1 MGRSHLIS
9 FIFLLSLSLYANNP
23 EWTNSADGGIVYD
36 GGEKDKK
43 QLSKPNTND
52 FNNFIAIN
60 QIFMWVGNN
69 GMGSHD
75 PRTDGSGF
83 YWPGGENATISAI
96 YEDGLIWGAKVDTQI
111 RVNGSTY
118 RHGLQAGK
126 ILSNGKAD
134 NPNLEK
140 YRVYKIRKGW
150 ENLPFGPTRDTYE
163 KDYKEWPIED
173 GAPFVLD
180 GYGNKIP
187 DFVGDEVLWYVSND
201 MDSSRSLYTYGT
213 LPMGLEQQMTV
224 YGFNRQGDLGDVIF
238 KKYTLINKGSLTLKD
253 MNLAY
258 WSDPDLGFAAD
269 DYVGCDTLLNLGY
282 CYNGDNNDEQYYGPN
297 PPAVGYVF
305 LQGPTVSATEND
317 SAKFLNNW
325 RRGYKNLPMTE
336 FNVFLKFVFNG
347 QFDDVDMGVAAG
359 SIQFYN
365 FMTGKTKQG
374 IQFVDPNTGM
384 PTNTMLGGD
393 PVAGNGWYEGQT
405 GWPGGPLP
413 GDRRQLIS
421 SGTFNMAPG
430 DTQEVVVGILMGRG
444 TSNLNSITELKRK
457 TKLVQLAYNKDF
469 TTTPLPKKPIVT
481 STVDDK
487 QVALYWEPN
496 AENYNEIDPWIV
508 GKGKPDTTYNFE
520 GYRIWQF
527 EDEYGKNPKLLK
539 ICDILNDV
547 TKVTQSVD
555 YDGVIV
561 EQTLFQLPNMGVS
574 RYFSTNADKIN
585 NSSLVN
591 GTPYYFGVTAFGYS
605 KESDPKYFE
614 SPFQIIKVI
623 PEKIA
628 YDSAYTLR
636 YGSYITANKSIGTED
651 GDVQLFVVDPLALT
665 GDTYKVTFDST
676 HYRNF
681 TNTADSMV
689 FTYNLLNVSKSPV
702 DTLLKSRTEFGVD
715 NSTDKLITDGFS
727 LVVRNTGLDSISKV
741 VSKYRVKSV
750 EEIKGPGGVVLPSPQ
765 NVWDGKLNST
775 GKWTVSAKSFKGRF
789 NWQELKAEEGMG
801 YANYEIRFKDSSSY
815 FYTTTGLSEKSV
827 MITKNSLSTKR
838 KLPFEIWYIGKN
850 DDPSDD
856 KRLILKVRDLIR
868 VMTSDGSI
876 VADSSQA
883 VPDSV
888 WTHLANGN
896 WEQVFAFTS
905 ATLDPTNLPA
915 KELVASKITDH
926 KIGGITFTGEIP
938 EPGTVIKISGY
949 KPLVPGDE
957 FTVTAPKAIL
967 SDVEDDANDN
977 DKHSP
982 KSYSLNQNYPNPFNP
997 NTTIRY
1003 SIANSGLVT
1012 VKIFNVLGEEVLQ
1025 LVSEYKNSGSYS
1037 VNFDASKLS
1046 SGIYFYTLNSG
1057 SFVSTK
1063 KMIVLK

>member
-1 MGRSHLIS
+1 KGDKINYS
-9 FIFLLSLSLYANNP
+9 YDQGD
-23 EWTNSADGGIVYD
+23 NSNKG
-36 GGEKDKK
+36 KK
-43 QLSKPNTND
+43 EINKPNTND

-60 QIFMWVGNN
+60 QIFMWVSNN
-69 GMGSHD
+69 GMGSND

-83 YWPGGENATISAI
+83 YWPGGENATISAVF
-96 YEDGLIWGAKVDTQI
+96 EDGLIWGAKVDTQI

-126 ILSNGKAD
+126 ILPNGEAD
-134 NPNLEK
+134 NFNQEK

-150 ENLPFGPTRDTYE
+150 ENLPFGPTRDAYE
-163 KDYKEWPIED
+163 KDYKEWPVAD
-173 GAPFVLD
+173 GAHWVDKNGD
-180 GYGNKIP
+180 GIYTIGIDEP
-187 DFVGDEVLWYVSND
+187 EFTGDEVLWCVMND
-201 MDSSRSLYTYGT
+201 LDSSRSTYTYGT
-213 LPMGLEQQMTV
+213 DPMGLEVQMTV
-224 YGFNRQGDLGDVIF
+224 YGFNRQGDLGDVVI

-258 WSDPDLGFAAD
+258 WSDPDLGNASD

-282 CYNGDNNDEQYYGPN
+282 CYNGDNNDEGYYGSN
-297 PPAVGYVF
+297 PPAVGYVL
-305 LQGPTVSATEND
+305 LQGPTVLATEND
-317 SAKFLNNW
+317 SAKFLGSW
-325 RRGYKNLPMTE
+325 RSGFKNLPMTA
-336 FNVFLKFVFNG
+336 FIFYIGMSATSFIDPDLG
-347 QFDDVDMGVAAG
+347 RASG

-365 FMTGKTKQG
+365 NMTGKDYYGKPIIDPTTGAVTKT
-374 IQFVDPNTGM
+374 I
-384 PTNTMLGGD
+384 LSGD
-393 PVAGNGWYEGQT
+393 PVIGTGWYEGPV

-413 GDRRQLIS
+413 GDRRLLVS
-421 SGTFNMAPG
+421 SGTFNIAPG

-457 TKLVQLAYNKDF
+457 TKLVQLAYDRDF
-469 TTTPLPKKPIVT
+469 KTTPLPKNPIVT

-487 QVALYWEPN
+487 QIALYWEPN

-508 GKGKPDTTYNFE
+508 GKGKLDTTYNFE

-539 ICDILNDV
+539 INDIQNDV

-561 EQTLFQLPNMGVS
+561 EQTLFQLPNMGIG
-574 RYFSTNADKIN
+574 RYFSTNIDKITN
-585 NSSLVN
+585 TPLVN

-605 KESDPKYFE
+605 KASDPKYLE
-614 SPFQIIKVI
+614 SPIQIIKVV
-623 PEKIA
+623 PEKIS
-628 YDSAYTLR
+628 YDSTYTLR
-636 YGSYITANKSIGTED
+636 YGSYITAKHSFGADD

-676 HYRNF
+676 YYRNF
-681 TNTADSMV
+681 TNTSDSVV
-689 FTYNLLNVSKSPV
+689 FTYNLLNVSKALI

-715 NSTDKLITDGFS
+715 NSTNKFITDGFS

-775 GKWTVSAKSFKGRF
+775 GKWTVSAKSQTGRF
-789 NWQELKAEEGMG
+789 NWQTAKLEEGMG
-801 YANYEIRFKDSSSY
+801 YADYEIRFTDSSSY
-815 FYTTTGLSEKSV
+815 YLSGLTGGLNDRSV
-827 MITKNSLSTKR
+827 MTKLDSLCKTG
-838 KLPFEIWYIGKN
+838 KLPFEIWYIGKDN
-850 DDPSDD
+850 DPNDD
-856 KRLILKVRDLIR
+856 KRLILKVLDR
-868 VMTSDGSI
+868 TSWKLDSTVSI
-876 VADSSQA
+876 
-883 VPDSV
+883 PDRK

-905 ATLDPTNLPA
+905 ATLDPNNLPA
-915 KELVASKITDH
+915 KEPVASKITDH
-926 KIGGITFTGEIP
+926 KIGGITFTGELP

-967 SDVEDDANDN
+967 SDVN
-977 DKHSP
+977 DKSEDVNSP
-982 KSYSLNQNYPNPFNP
+982 NTYALDQNYPNPFNP
-997 NTTIRY
+997 NTTISY
-1003 SIANSGLVT
+1003 SIANPGLVT
-1012 VKIFNVLGEEVLQ
+1012 VKIFNILGEEILQ
-1025 LVSEYKNSGSYS
+1025 LVNEYKNSGSYT

-1046 SGIYFYTLNSG
+1046 SGIYFYSLRSG
-1057 SFVSTK
+1057 NFISTK

>member
-1 MGRSHLIS
+1 MRTSYLL
-9 FIFLLSLSLYANNP
+9 FFFFLLSFSLYSIKGNRINYSY
-23 EWTNSADGGIVYD
+23 EQRDNSTKGKREIN
-36 GGEKDKK
+36 
-43 QLSKPNTND
+43 KPNAND
-52 FNNFIAIN
+52 HYQYISVN
-60 QIFMWVGNN
+60 QIFMWVSNN
-69 GMGSHD
+69 GDGSFD
-75 PRTDGSGF
+75 PRTGGSGF
-83 YWPGGENATISAI
+83 YWPGGENATSSAI
-96 YEDGLIWGAKVDTQI
+96 FEDGLIWGAKVDTQI

-126 ILSNGKAD
+126 ILSNGEAD

-150 ENLPFGPTRDTYE
+150 ENLPFGPTRDGYE
-163 KDYKEWPIED
+163 KDYNEWPIED
-173 GAPFVLD
+173 GAPFVVD

-187 DFVGDEVLWYVSND
+187 EFVGDEVLWCVMNDLDSN
-201 MDSSRSLYTYGT
+201 RSTYTYGT
-213 LPMGLEQQMTV
+213 NPMGLEVQMTV
-224 YGFNRQGDLGDVIF
+224 YGFNRQGDLGDVVF

-258 WSDPDLGFAAD
+258 WSDPDLGNASD

-282 CYNGDNNDEQYYGPN
+282 SYNGDNNDEWYYGSP

-317 SAKFLNNW
+317 SAKFLGSW
-325 RRGYKNLPMTE
+325 RSGYKNLPMTA
-336 FNVFLKFVFNG
+336 FILYIGAAATSFIDPNL
-347 QFDDVDMGVAAG
+347 GVAMG
-359 SIQFYN
+359 SIQFYDN
-365 FMTGKTKQG
+365 MTGKDYYGNPTKDPKTG
-374 IQFVDPNTGM
+374 IETKLILSGDPNTG
-384 PTNTMLGGD
+384 T
-393 PVAGNGWYEGQT
+393 GWYEGPV
-405 GWPGGPLP
+405 GWPVGSFPP
-413 GDRRQLIS
+413 DDRRLLMS
-421 SGTFNMAPG
+421 AGTFNMTPG

-457 TKLVQLAYNKDF
+457 TKLVQLAYDKDF

-496 AENYNEIDPWIV
+496 AENYNEIDPWFV

-561 EQTLFQLPNMGVS
+561 EQTLFQLPNMGIS
-574 RYFSTNADKIN
+574 RYFTTNLDKITN
-585 NSSLVN
+585 TPLVN
-591 GTPYYFGVTAFGYS
+591 GTPYYFGITAFGYS
-605 KESDPKYFE
+605 RGSDPKYLE
-614 SPFQIIKVI
+614 SPFQIIEVV

-628 YDSAYTLR
+628 YDSTYTLR
-636 YGSYITANKSIGTED
+636 YGSYITAKQNIGTED

-665 GDTYKVTFDST
+665 GDTYKVSFDST
-676 HYRNF
+676 HFRNF
-681 TNTADSMV
+681 TDTADSVV
-689 FTYNLLNVSKSPV
+689 FTYNLLNISKTPV
-702 DTLLKSRTEFGVD
+702 DTLLKSRTEFGID
-715 NSTDKLITDGFS
+715 NSTDKVITDGFS

-775 GKWTVSAKSFKGRF
+775 GKWTVSAKSLTGRF
-789 NWQELKAEEGMG
+789 NWQTAKVDEGMG
-801 YANYEIRFKDSSSY
+801 DADYEIRFKDSSSY
-815 FYTTTGLSEKSV
+815 FYTTTGLSEKSI
-827 MITKNSLSTKR
+827 MTTKNSLSSKG
-838 KLPFEIWYIGKN
+838 KLPFEIWYTGKN
-850 DDPSDD
+850 NDPTDD

-868 VMTSDGSI
+868 VVMSDGRVVS
-876 VADSSQA
+876 DSSQA
-883 VPDSV
+883 VPDSA

-915 KELVASKITDH
+915 KELVASKITEH

-938 EPGTVIKISGY
+938 EPGTVIKLSSY

-967 SDVEDDANDN
+967 SDVEDDANDKN
-977 DKHSP
+977 SP

-997 NTTIRY
+997 NTTISY
-1003 SIANSGLVT
+1003 SIANPGIVT
-1012 VKIFNVLGEEVLQ
+1012 VKIFNVLGEEVIQ
-1025 LVSEYKNSGSYS
+1025 LVNEYKNSGSYS
-1037 VNFDASKLS
+1037 VNFDASRLS
-1046 SGIYFYTLNSG
+1046 SGIYFYSLTSG

-1063 KMIVLK
+1063 KMVVLK